1 MDTVTESVTEY
12 VIYEKIS
19 NDNIEIRYLCN
30 DINDAQNK
38 FNSLKEI
45 NPNIFMDTTTTTIIE
60 EIKFE
65 KPIPFRTKKQK
76 ICLKCNQVFTYERKD
91 EDEKFFRQFAS
102 LKKGNL
108 DLCFNCDELDEKL
121 SGSKSFG
128 KM

>member
-1 MDTVTESVTEY
+1 MDPLNQY

-19 NDNIEIRYLCN
+19 NDNNIKIRYLCN
-30 DINDAQNK
+30 DINDAENK

-45 NPNIFMDTTTTTIIE
+45 IPNIFMDKTTTTLIKEVKIE
-60 EIKFE
+60 
-65 KPIPFRTKKQK
+65 IPPFITQKQK
-76 ICLKCNQVFTYERKD
+76 ICLKCNQKFTYERND

-128 KM
+128 KW

>member
-1 MDTVTESVTEY
+1 MDTLTQYATTLIKEVT
-12 VIYEKIS
+12 
-19 NDNIEIRYLCN
+19 IEI
-30 DINDAQNK
+30 
-38 FNSLKEI
+38 S
-45 NPNIFMDTTTTTIIE
+45 
-60 EIKFE
+60 
-65 KPIPFRTKKQK
+65 PFITQKQK
-76 ICLKCNQVFTYERKD
+76 ICLKCNQKFTYERND